1 MIGPYDDIIHLPPH
15 KSKTRPPMSCEN
27 RAAQFSPFAALTG
40 HETAIENTIRI
51 SEEQM
56 ALSEAGIM
64 IDDI

>member
-15 KSKTRPPMSCEN
+15 KSKIHPPMSCEN
-27 RAAQFSPFAALTG
+27 RAAQFSPFSALTG
-40 HETAIENTIRI
+40 YETAIENTIRF

-56 ALSEAGIM
+56 ILSEAGVQ